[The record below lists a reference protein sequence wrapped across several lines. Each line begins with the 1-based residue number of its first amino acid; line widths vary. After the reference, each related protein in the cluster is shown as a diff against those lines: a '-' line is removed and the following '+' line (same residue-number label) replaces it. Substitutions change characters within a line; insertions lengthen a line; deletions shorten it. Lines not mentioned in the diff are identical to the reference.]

1 VHWTG
6 YKQELCLCPPPT
18 CTRAPAILAVV
29 SSPLPLV
36 QDWLVFFS
44 VFFTTIGKCV
54 AAMKGEQVLGPLV
67 EGEYTDSFWPGGQ
80 PVRWLLLFFKG
91 LFEMPRA

>member
-1 VHWTG
+1 
-6 YKQELCLCPPPT
+6 
-18 CTRAPAILAVV
+18 
-29 SSPLPLV
+29 
-36 QDWLVFFS
+36 
-44 VFFTTIGKCV
+44 
-54 AAMKGEQVLGPLV
+54 MKGEQVLGPPV